1 MRFLKLVIVISVLSN
16 IYINAQTA
24 ISLDD
29 AINSALEKN
38 IELQKQK
45 LFLNKSELELDES
58 ARLPNP
64 LLNYSRED
72 LTNNSLTFGEW
83 ILSGSM
89 PLNFLW
95 ERWSNISSN
104 EKNLQAQK
112 LLFNFQQKNVKS
124 EVQKS
129 FTYLHFT
136 NLMVSDLSDALTN
149 IKNIYSTAKIRFDEG
164 DISEY
169 ELQRI
174 LVEINKISSLIKK
187 TELSKNEFQKELCF
201 LLNTDNFE
209 IITKDSFFNQ
219 IISLNQKELVD
230 TALIKR
236 DDFIAIDLLIESVNS
251 QLNFNSMKII
261 PDINLTAGYKK
272 QTDDLSGLVLELNA
286 QIPIFNRNQL
296 KINENEVELEFLKK
310 QKTFLQNKI
319 EIEVITSFKKFEE
332 YNLLNQKN
340 DKTILENIIYTSA
353 FSYEQG
359 EIELVEFMDA
369 VNTYVDGIQLFYST
383 KIEFYVSYFE
393 LEKTVSSELKNFEN

>member
-45 LFLNKSELELDES
+45 LFLYKSELDLYES

-72 LTNNSLTFGEW
+72 LTKNSLSFGEW

-112 LLFNFQQKNVKS
+112 LLFNFQQKNVRS

-129 FTYLHFT
+129 FTNLHFT

-149 IKNIYSTAKIRFDEG
+149 IKNIFSTAKIRFDEG

-187 TELSKNEFQKELCF
+187 TEINKNEFQKELCF

-209 IITKDSFFNQ
+209 IITKDNFFNQ
-219 IISLNQKELVD
+219 IISFNQKALVD

-236 DDFIAIDLLIESVNS
+236 DDFIAIDLLIERMNS

-272 QTDDLSGLVLELNA
+272 QTDDLSGLVFELNA
-286 QIPIFNRNQL
+286 QIPIFNRNQF

-310 QKTFLQNKI
+310 QKTFMQNKI
-319 EIEVITSFKKFEE
+319 EIEVKTSFKKFEE

-340 DKTILENIIYTSA
+340 DKTILENIINTSV

-369 VNTYVDGIQLFYST
+369 VNTYVDGIQQFYNT

>member
-1 MRFLKLVIVISVLSN
+1 MKLVIVISVLSN

>member
-1 MRFLKLVIVISVLSN
+1 MKLVIVISVLSN
-16 IYINAQTA
+16 FYINAQSA

-45 LFLNKSELELDES
+45 LFLYKSELEFDES

-112 LLFNFQQKNVKS
+112 LLFNFQQKNVRS

-129 FTYLHFT
+129 FTNLHFT

-149 IKNIYSTAKIRFDEG
+149 IKNIFSTAKIRFDEG

-187 TELSKNEFQKELCF
+187 TELSKNEFQKELCI

-209 IITKDSFFNQ
+209 IITKDSFFNH
-219 IISLNQKELVD
+219 IISLNQNELVD

-236 DDFIAIDLLIESVNS
+236 DDFKAIDLLIESVNS

-272 QTDDLSGLVLELNA
+272 QTDDLSGLVLELNV
-286 QIPIFNRNQL
+286 QIPIFNRNQF

-319 EIEVITSFKKFEE
+319 EIEVKTSFKKFEE

-340 DKTILENIIYTSA
+340 DKTILENIISTSA

-369 VNTYVDGIQLFYST
+369 VNTYVDGIQQFYNT

>member
-16 IYINAQTA
+16 FYINAQSA

-45 LFLNKSELELDES
+45 LFLYKSELEFDES

-112 LLFNFQQKNVKS
+112 LLFNFQQKNVRS

-129 FTYLHFT
+129 FTNLHFT

-149 IKNIYSTAKIRFDEG
+149 IKNIFSTAKIRFDEG

-187 TELSKNEFQKELCF
+187 TELSKNEFQKELCI

-209 IITKDSFFNQ
+209 IITKDSFFNH
-219 IISLNQKELVD
+219 IISLNQNELVD

-236 DDFIAIDLLIESVNS
+236 DDFKAIDLLIESVNS

-272 QTDDLSGLVLELNA
+272 QTDDLSGLVLELNV
-286 QIPIFNRNQL
+286 QIPIFNRNQF

-319 EIEVITSFKKFEE
+319 EIEVKTSFKKFEE

-340 DKTILENIIYTSA
+340 DKTILENIISTSA

-369 VNTYVDGIQLFYST
+369 VNTYVDGIQQFYNT